1 MSCALRSNKISG
13 NFNFRVDYL
22 PDDDTVWP
30 HPYIGPYLK
39 PLCTLHFAHLWP
51 VGSGGGGANRLRF
64 HRAPIDVWL
73 VFFSFVIYTPLSLSI
88 KYYSL
93 TFLLFL
99 QYHISWLLP
108 FMLSS
113 FSYYLDTSGD
123 LSSSFNGSFCLSYQ
137 CANILLVLLLYD
149 SLSTC

>member
-13 NFNFRVDYL
+13 NFNFHVDYL
-22 PDDDTVWP
+22 PDNDTVWP

-39 PLCTLHFAHLWP
+39 PLCTLFISDHLG
-51 VGSGGGGANRLRF
+51 VGGGGGGANRLRF
-64 HRAPIDVWL
+64 HRAPNDVWL

-113 FSYYLDTSGD
+113 FYYYLDTSGD